1 MPLPANLKL
10 RSRFRKVNP
19 SFFIFKNLNFYR
31 NFYRAMVGT
40 EYFSVNFSSLHRPR
54 ALQRA
59 ARDST
64 LSRLGETS
72 SIRSHW
78 TQAP

>member
-1 MPLPANLKL
+1 ML
-10 RSRFRKVNP
+10 SRTTSRKW
-19 SFFIFKNLNFYR
+19 R
-31 NFYRAMVGT
+31 GD
-40 EYFSVNFSSLHRPR
+40 RPR

-72 SIRSHW
+72 SMRSHW
-78 TQAP
+78 THAPWRAVRHSNPYVYVPFGSFCTGEQTA